1 MFFVSMVK
9 LGFKNIVII
18 YLKNIGDKYVLCI
31 IFIGFIFLIMV

>member
-31 IFIGFIFLIMV
+31 FKGFIFLIMV